1 MSKEIENIRAAY
13 QEVQEK
19 LKGGQK
25 KLDKDGDGDIDGS
38 DFAMMRKKNK
48 KTDEDTSA
56 SADVKPQNYHD
67 ADGRVKTRM
76 VHTKRRKRSKDEGE
90 VEMNPKL
97 DKGSKNASEQK
108 ESTDESYTDVPKV
121 GTSVMQKR
129 KNAAHD
135 KITKRAKARAAANVL
150 KKMQGKEVRKESSEV
165 SESTYGAMKDAEAH
179 AKKDGKNYKD
189 VSVQHK
195 YDAYHMKKR
204 GYTHFETGSYGTR
217 KYHKGDVAGATKIT
231 SDHHSGVSESLTIRE
246 KLLSV
251 LSENDR
257 AKHYKGATKPETMD
271 DKLKGKGAKDMMN
284 QPKEVDDTETKGHD
298 DASKA
303 GRVTK
308 PAKQRNG
315 GDQVRS
321 GDQKVVN
328 PIKKMKEAYQSMHE
342 SAAAASY
349 HKKMADHHSKNALA
363 HEHEA
368 TNSSGQ
374 AMEDHDY
381 ASNDH
386 HNAGN
391 AHKAAHEA
399 LKKHGHSSAEYKKAH
414 DKANSE
420 SETAHESSG
429 ETPKKWKTAGK
440 STTASI
446 QNHTKNMKEDSEN
459 INELSPD
466 KLKQYRKKAAAD
478 IQKRDGKKDIAVAK
492 FKRDH
497 PHMDVD
503 TTDHDAKTQMR
514 KGYRKLAK
522 GKMMGKE

>member
-56 SADVKPQNYHD
+56 SADVKPEKYHD
-67 ADGRVKTRM
+67 ADGREKTRM
-76 VHTKRRKRSKDEGE
+76 VHTKRRKKDKDKDEGQI
-90 VEMNPKL
+90 EMNPKL

-108 ESTDESYTDVPKV
+108 ES
-121 GTSVMQKR
+121 
-129 KNAAHD
+129 
-135 KITKRAKARAAANVL
+135 
-150 KKMQGKEVRKESSEV
+150 SEV
-165 SESTYGAMKDAEAH
+165 SESSYGAMIDAKAH
-179 AKKDGKNYKD
+179 AKKDGKNYND

-204 GYTHFETGSYGTR
+204 GYTHFEPGSYGTR
-217 KYHKGDVAGATKIT
+217 KYHKSSVAGATKIT
-231 SDHHSGVSESLTIRE
+231 SDHHKGVSESLTIRE

-251 LSENDR
+251 LSEGDR

-308 PAKQRNG
+308 PAKQRNA

-328 PIKKMKEAYQSMHE
+328 AI
-342 SAAAASY
+342 AAA
-349 HKKMADHHSKNALA
+349 
-363 HEHEA
+363 
-368 TNSSGQ
+368 
-374 AMEDHDY
+374 
-381 ASNDH
+381 
-386 HNAGN
+386 
-391 AHKAAHEA
+391 
-399 LKKHGHSSAEYKKAH
+399 YK
-414 DKANSE
+414 S
-420 SETAHESSG
+420 
-429 ETPKKWKTAGK
+429 
-440 STTASI
+440 
-446 QNHTKNMKEDSEN
+446 MK
-459 INELSPD
+459 
-466 KLKQYRKKAAAD
+466 
-478 IQKRDGKKDIAVAK
+478 
-492 FKRDH
+492 
-497 PHMDVD
+497 
-503 TTDHDAKTQMR
+503 
-514 KGYRKLAK
+514 
-522 GKMMGKE
+522 

>member
-328 PIKKMKEAYQSMHE
+328 PINKVKEAYLS
-342 SAAAASY
+342 
-349 HKKMADHHSKNALA
+349 
-363 HEHEA
+363 
-368 TNSSGQ
+368 
-374 AMEDHDY
+374 
-381 ASNDH
+381 
-386 HNAGN
+386 
-391 AHKAAHEA
+391 
-399 LKKHGHSSAEYKKAH
+399 
-414 DKANSE
+414 
-420 SETAHESSG
+420 
-429 ETPKKWKTAGK
+429 
-440 STTASI
+440 
-446 QNHTKNMKEDSEN
+446 MKEDEN

-478 IQKRDGKKDIAVAK
+478 ITKRDAKADIHKARYPGLPVN
-492 FKRDH
+492 
-497 PHMDVD
+497 PNY
-503 TTDHDAKTQMR
+503 DAKTKIR

-522 GKMMGKE
+522 GKMMGKD

>member
-108 ESTDESYTDVPKV
+108 EDVNEDKDHVSSNHAMHYHETEAEKKSHADYMKKKHGVKTTYHGEDELRYHGPK
-121 GTSVMQKR
+121 
-129 KNAAHD
+129 KNVKKALGNHYDGDHD
-135 KITKRAKARAAANVL
+135 HAK
-150 KKMQGKEVRKESSEV
+150 EEHPHIYKESSEV

-328 PIKKMKEAYQSMHE
+328 PINKVKEAYLS
-342 SAAAASY
+342 
-349 HKKMADHHSKNALA
+349 
-363 HEHEA
+363 
-368 TNSSGQ
+368 
-374 AMEDHDY
+374 
-381 ASNDH
+381 
-386 HNAGN
+386 
-391 AHKAAHEA
+391 
-399 LKKHGHSSAEYKKAH
+399 
-414 DKANSE
+414 
-420 SETAHESSG
+420 
-429 ETPKKWKTAGK
+429 
-440 STTASI
+440 
-446 QNHTKNMKEDSEN
+446 MKEDEN

-478 IQKRDGKKDIAVAK
+478 ITKRDAKADIHKARYPGLPVN
-492 FKRDH
+492 
-497 PHMDVD
+497 PNY
-503 TTDHDAKTQMR
+503 DAKTKIR

-522 GKMMGKE
+522 GKMMGKD

>member
-56 SADVKPQNYHD
+56 SADVKPEKYHD
-67 ADGRVKTRM
+67 ADGREKTRM
-76 VHTKRRKRSKDEGE
+76 VHTKRRKRDKDKDEGQI
-90 VEMNPKL
+90 EMNPKL

-108 ESTDESYTDVPKV
+108 EATQIDELSPGTLDSYT
-121 GTSVMQKR
+121 QKAQAS
-129 KNAAHD
+129 KDAL
-135 KITKRAKARAAANVL
+135 KKKAKAHKDLGNDAEAKAAKDKA
-150 KKMQGKEVRKESSEV
+150 KKRDAGQTKAYARSLGKKTGYTGEPGSAMRKAADKMPKSYTKESSEV
-165 SESTYGAMKDAEAH
+165 SESSYGAMIDAKAH
-179 AKKDGKNYKD
+179 AKKDGKNYND

-204 GYTHFETGSYGTR
+204 GYTHFEPGSYGTR
-217 KYHKGDVAGATKIT
+217 KYHKSSVAGATKIT
-231 SDHHSGVSESLTIRE
+231 SDHHKGVSESLTIRE

-251 LSENDR
+251 LSEGDR

-308 PAKQRNG
+308 PAKQRNA

-328 PIKKMKEAYQSMHE
+328 AI
-342 SAAAASY
+342 AAA
-349 HKKMADHHSKNALA
+349 
-363 HEHEA
+363 
-368 TNSSGQ
+368 
-374 AMEDHDY
+374 
-381 ASNDH
+381 
-386 HNAGN
+386 
-391 AHKAAHEA
+391 
-399 LKKHGHSSAEYKKAH
+399 YK
-414 DKANSE
+414 S
-420 SETAHESSG
+420 
-429 ETPKKWKTAGK
+429 
-440 STTASI
+440 
-446 QNHTKNMKEDSEN
+446 MK
-459 INELSPD
+459 
-466 KLKQYRKKAAAD
+466 
-478 IQKRDGKKDIAVAK
+478 
-492 FKRDH
+492 
-497 PHMDVD
+497 
-503 TTDHDAKTQMR
+503 
-514 KGYRKLAK
+514 
-522 GKMMGKE
+522 